1 MFPKSLCAF
10 AALMTSSYGFRSRDL
25 YIIALFGMSMQT
37 EPSCP
42 VHEEIRNWSAA
53 TSPSRTI
60 ILKMPLIMTPE
71 MKYCE
76 SLSENTGKLEKKEQ
90 KYEEA
95 KPDNTIARRDD
106 ASSRGRAMS

>member
-1 MFPKSLCAF
+1 
-10 AALMTSSYGFRSRDL
+10 
-25 YIIALFGMSMQT
+25 
-37 EPSCP
+37 
-42 VHEEIRNWSAA
+42 
-53 TSPSRTI
+53 
-60 ILKMPLIMTPE
+60 